1 MAKNGDEHMRSTIF
15 TTDKEAQYDEKA
27 KKILGQKQVLA
38 HILMHTVEEFRKMN
52 MLQRNELYRKDP
64 QLYEEL
70 RK

>member
-38 HILMHTVEEFRKMN
+38 HILMFCFMFEQETDYPKSSLM
-52 MLQRNELYRKDP
+52 
-64 QLYEEL
+64 
-70 RK
+70 